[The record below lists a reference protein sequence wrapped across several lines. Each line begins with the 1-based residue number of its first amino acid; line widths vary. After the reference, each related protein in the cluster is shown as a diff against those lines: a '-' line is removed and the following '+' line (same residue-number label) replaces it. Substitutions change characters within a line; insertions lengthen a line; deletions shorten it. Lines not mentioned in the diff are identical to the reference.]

1 MELHEIRRGE
11 KRIVVLLDENMKMIK
26 PVYDYLKFLRLKD
39 KAENTIK
46 AYGLDLKIYW
56 QFLQIKRYDY
66 REVSVNTIGEFKEYL
81 MSGTYDDNVIY
92 YNDIS
97 KRTGKTVNRILSTI
111 YNFYK
116 YCAIVLDVNNPIL
129 METISRPFDMF
140 KGLLYHTRSNNKAN
154 KSIFKVKESN
164 RQIRL
169 ITQDEAEVFL
179 SALPTLRDKLIFKVL
194 YLTGA
199 RIGEVLELKIE
210 DIPCPDSS
218 KQVAVLRNIK
228 SKGKRRDLYIP
239 MSLLEEIDNFIME
252 ERNYID
258 TEHSYIFISQQPQH
272 LGKHLTYGGIY
283 EVFNNIKKK
292 TNIIF
297 NFHDLRHT
305 HITALTESG
314 MDVSVVKI
322 IAGHKHIHTT
332 QKYTHLSNKY
342 IESSLNRYWSKN
354 SMMGVSKCL
363 IE

>member
-1 MELHEIRRGE
+1 MELHEIRTGE
-11 KRIVVLLDENMKMIK
+11 KLIVVLLDDDMRIVK
-26 PVYDYLKFLRLKD
+26 PVYDYLKFIRLNG

-56 QFLQIKRYDY
+56 QFLQVKRYNY
-66 REVSVNTIGEFKEYL
+66 REISVNAIGEFKEYL
-81 MSGTYDDNVIY
+81 MSGTYDENITY

-116 YCAIVLDVNNPIL
+116 YCAMVLDIDNPIL
-129 METISRPFDMF
+129 MESISRPFDMF
-140 KGLLYHTRSNNKAN
+140 KGLLYHTRMNSKVN
-154 KSIFKVKESN
+154 KSIFKVKESD
-164 RQIRL
+164 RQVTL
-169 ITQDEAEVFL
+169 VTQDDAEVFL
-179 SALPTLRDKLIFKVL
+179 AALPTLRDKLIFKFL

-218 KQVAVLRNIK
+218 KHVAILKNIK
-228 SKGKRRDLYIP
+228 SKGKRRDIYLP
-239 MSLLEEIDNFIME
+239 MTLLEELDSFIME

-283 EVFNNIKKK
+283 EVFNNIKRK

-305 HITALTESG
+305 YITALSESG

-322 IAGHKHIHTT
+322 IAGHKQIYTT

-342 IESSLNRYWSKN
+342 IESSLNRYWAKN
-354 SMMGVSKCL
+354 SILGGGQDA
-363 IE
+363 